1 MDQNQNKN
9 LIMQLEAAL
18 SVFNASEVFNSLSRA
33 KDSLNKN
40 YIINDYSLYVQKIIK
55 IRDDIENNAKRLN
68 ELKDELKLK
77 NNWLKR

>member
-1 MDQNQNKN
+1 
-9 LIMQLEAAL
+9 MQLEAAL

-77 NNWLKR
+77 KN